1 LHDAGVSCGAAAA
14 VLWVRS
20 GSPADVQASGAHMGA
35 ICEELEASGEFV
47 GAERLTG
54 RNAAK
59 LVTYDGVGRTGR
71 DGPSGS
77 RSEEFL
83 AGYSLVDVES
93 EERALEIADVVVTR
107 P

>member
-1 LHDAGVSCGAAAA
+1 MC
-14 VLWVRS
+14 
-20 GSPADVQASGAHMGA
+20 A
-35 ICEELEASGEFV
+35 ICEELEASGEFL

-59 LVTYDGVGRTGR
+59 IVTYDGVGAPVVTDR
-71 DGPSGS
+71 PVP
-77 RSEEFL
+77 EAKEFL